1 MVTKTSFSAAL
12 KLTNPF
18 ELDPEDPNPSLFTM
32 ASDKTSASKAPLG
45 GAEIGASQVTSSGL
59 KITELV
65 LGDGLE
71 ATPGTSVSVNYKG
84 TLDDGKEFDSS
95 YGRGPFEFSLG
106 AGMVIKGWDEG
117 VAGMKVGG
125 KRTLIIPPELAYGER
140 GAGDLIPPNATLTFD
155 VEIVA
160 VQDPGYGLVK
170 STEIISLQEDG
181 YKFIDIRTKKERDH
195 TGIIPGSLEIT
206 AFDIYGNFVPEFMKT
221 FRDLVDLED
230 NTVFISNEGEIASI
244 LANGFVEQLNATN
257 MYALKGGIQQ
267 LIKEN
272 YKLEKK

>member
-1 MVTKTSFSAAL
+1 MKKIL
-12 KLTNPF
+12 LIIIC
-18 ELDPEDPNPSLFTM
+18 FTQSVM
-32 ASDKTSASKAPLG
+32 ADG
-45 GAEIGASQVTSSGL
+45 VQINNNIE
-59 KITELV
+59 
-65 LGDGLE
+65 GDGIEIVKHSKIQVHYTGKLQD
-71 ATPGTSVSVNYKG
+71 GTK
-84 TLDDGKEFDSS
+84 FDSS
-95 YGRGPFEFSLG
+95 FDRGEPFSFQIGLRQ
-106 AGMVIKGWDEG
+106 VIEGWEIG
-117 VAGMKVGG
+117 LMGMKVGG
-125 KRTLIIPPELAYGER
+125 KRTLIIPSELAYGER

-170 STEIISLQEDG
+170 AIEIISLQEDG

-195 TGIIPGSLEIT
+195 TGIVPGSLEIT

-221 FRDLVDLED
+221 FREFVDLND
-230 NTVFISNEGEIASI
+230 NTVFISNEGKTASI

>member
-1 MVTKTSFSAAL
+1 MEQNLIVVIDRGEPFSFQ
-12 KLTNPF
+12 
-18 ELDPEDPNPSLFTM
+18 
-32 ASDKTSASKAPLG
+32 
-45 GAEIGASQVTSSGL
+45 IGLRQVIEGWETGL
-59 KITELV
+59 
-65 LGDGLE
+65 
-71 ATPGTSVSVNYKG
+71 
-84 TLDDGKEFDSS
+84 
-95 YGRGPFEFSLG
+95 
-106 AGMVIKGWDEG
+106 M
-117 VAGMKVGG
+117 GMKVGG

-155 VEIVA
+155 IEIVD
-160 VQDPGYGLVK
+160 VQDPGYGFVK
-170 STEIISLQEDG
+170 AKEIKILQEEG

-195 TGIIPGSLEIT
+195 TGVIPGSLEIT

-221 FRDLVDLED
+221 FRELVELND

-244 LANGFVEQLNATN
+244 LANGFVEQLNASN

>member
-1 MVTKTSFSAAL
+1 MKKILFIIMCFTQSVIADGVIINNNIEGVGTEILKHSKIQVHYTGKLQDGTK
-12 KLTNPF
+12 
-18 ELDPEDPNPSLFTM
+18 
-32 ASDKTSASKAPLG
+32 
-45 GAEIGASQVTSSGL
+45 
-59 KITELV
+59 
-65 LGDGLE
+65 
-71 ATPGTSVSVNYKG
+71 
-84 TLDDGKEFDSS
+84 FDSS
-95 YGRGPFEFSLG
+95 FDRGEPFSFQIGLRQ
-106 AGMVIKGWDEG
+106 VIEGWEIG
-117 VAGMKVGG
+117 LMGMKVGG
-125 KRTLIIPPELAYGER
+125 KRTLIIPSELAYGER

-170 STEIISLQEDG
+170 ATDIKSLQEDG

-195 TGIIPGSLEIT
+195 TGIVSGSLEIT

-221 FRDLVDLED
+221 FREFVDLND
-230 NTVFISNEGEIASI
+230 NTVFISNEGETASI